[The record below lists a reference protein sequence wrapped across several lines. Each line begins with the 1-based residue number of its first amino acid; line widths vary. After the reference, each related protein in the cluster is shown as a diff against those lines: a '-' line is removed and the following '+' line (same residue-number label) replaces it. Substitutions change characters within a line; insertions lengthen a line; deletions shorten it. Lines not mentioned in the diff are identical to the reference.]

1 MPLSIVFMGTP
12 DFAVPTL
19 EAVLAAGH
27 RVTAVYTQPAR
38 PAGRGMSVV
47 ATPVEQA
54 ARRHGLDIRTP
65 VDFRDGAD
73 VATLAA
79 TAPDVIVVVA
89 YGLLLPPAVLAIP
102 RYGCLNLHASLLPR
116 WRGAAPIHRAVMAGD
131 EEVGVMVMRMERGL
145 DTGPV
150 AMSARSLL
158 SCDDTTGDLH
168 DRLKIVGAG
177 LMVDAL
183 RRMEAGTLSF
193 APQADAGIL
202 YAHKIDKGETRIDW
216 AKPASV
222 VRRHVHG
229 LSPFPGAWCEIMTPQ
244 GTERLK
250 ILRCEYVDASGPPAT
265 ILDDRLAIAC
275 AEGAVRPLLVQRAG
289 RKVMDSDTALR
300 GLDLAPGM
308 TVR

>member
-1 MPLSIVFMGTP
+1 MPLAVVFMGTP

-19 EAVLAAGH
+19 EALLAAGH

-79 TAPDVIVVVA
+79 TAPDVIVVAA

-102 RYGCLNLHASLLPR
+102 RHGCFNLHASLLPR

-158 SCDDTTGDLH
+158 SPDDTTGDLH

-183 RRMEAGTLSF
+183 RRMEAGTLSV

-222 VRRHVHG
+222 VRRHIHG

-244 GTERLK
+244 GAERLK

-275 AEGAVRPLLVQRAG
+275 GEGAVRPLLVQRAG
-289 RKVMDSDTALR
+289 RKVMDRDTALR

-308 TVR
+308 IVC